1 MKYRDNMKNV
11 CKLPSPQVFICNI
24 QSKSPIQS
32 TKKGTSKGKNTV
44 DPTIREICSQP
55 AVVVRRPMAADVDVE
70 PGTDDVAEAPPE
82 VEDPDMDV
90 VVTDE
95 VGAESILVPDITYP
109 LPILLN
115 VVQDEEDGTG

>member
-1 MKYRDNMKNV
+1 
-11 CKLPSPQVFICNI
+11 
-24 QSKSPIQS
+24 
-32 TKKGTSKGKNTV
+32 
-44 DPTIREICSQP
+44 
-55 AVVVRRPMAADVDVE
+55 MAL
-70 PGTDDVAEAPPE
+70 TE

-95 VGAESILVPDITYP
+95 VGAESILVPDIIYP